1 MARTKKKK
9 TKKNR
14 EKLLAELKEISPGVM
29 VDKNYKPGQD
39 PALDK
44 VLEILKKDPT
54 KLDSSGMGNRWK
66 V

>member
-1 MARTKKKK
+1 
-9 TKKNR
+9 
-14 EKLLAELKEISPGVM
+14 M